1 KEILCMARQRHRVG
15 TAVRT
20 NGNACSTGTSDID
33 PIIAGTQHLHQSQPR
48 RPGIGLI
55 RQEAHKSHKV
65 LRLLHSGSDVLG
77 TGVRWQ
83 NMQCKSRWLHRL
95 RLGQQV
101 RWQLTPLGKDNCFL
115 RHDSLHSLPTCA
127 PLLMVVDEPRSIT
140 TVRPFESLTALRRI
154 EGKTHRPEEDG
165 GATSAKSATGLR
177 TDQP

>member
-20 NGNACSTGTSDID
+20 DGDACGTGTSDID

-83 NMQCKSRWLHRL
+83 NMQRKSRWLHRL

-101 RWQLTPLGKDNCFL
+101 RWQLTPLCKANCFW
-115 RHDSLHSLPTCA
+115 RHDFLHPLPICA
-127 PLLMVVDEPRSIT
+127 PLLMAANEPRSIT
-140 TVRPFESLTALRRI
+140 TVRL
-154 EGKTHRPEEDG
+154 THRPEEDRG
-165 GATSAKSATGLR
+165 TASPKADPLR
-177 TDQP
+177 WKLM